1 MYTASIATEEDS
13 LAQISTRDSMSS
25 EIMTSGLQ
33 ITHIHNQTS
42 SQSLKAVTL
51 LPGEEVFRTNAKQ
64 NTSQPCGCVL
74 KE

>member
-1 MYTASIATEEDS
+1 
-13 LAQISTRDSMSS
+13 
-25 EIMTSGLQ
+25 LQ